1 MFKVIMS
8 EKKGVR
14 VGKCICIIP
23 MIVGL
28 SIIALLAACIIVK
41 ENNKETFSKAVE
53 NNNNYY

>member
-1 MFKVIMS
+1 MS

-14 VGKCICIIP
+14 VGKCICVIP

-28 SIIALLAACIIVK
+28 SIITLLAACIVVK
-41 ENNKETFSKAVE
+41 ENNKETFSKAID